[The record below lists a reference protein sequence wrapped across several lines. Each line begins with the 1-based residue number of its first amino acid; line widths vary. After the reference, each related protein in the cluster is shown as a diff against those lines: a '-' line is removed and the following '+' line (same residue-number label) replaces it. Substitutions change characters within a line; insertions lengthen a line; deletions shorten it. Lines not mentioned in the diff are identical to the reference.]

1 MGTSSSKL
9 PLLLTEPERAALS
22 RWIRLPST
30 PQAVAVRCRIIL
42 ACAEGGRTN
51 SSVAREF
58 GVSPPVVGKWRERFR
73 EGRLAA
79 LRDRPRSGKPRSITD
94 EQVKIVLEATVTE
107 PPPNGSHWT
116 KRDMA
121 ARAGTSASSVLRI
134 WRRLGVT
141 PEARGGSA
149 GAEREEPWSALH
161 LAPPETIMALAVNND
176 DAVEPAVRP
185 PRPSSGNYDAVL
197 RKELAAMLSQRDQA
211 DAAGGLLT
219 FLRNL
224 GTRILPGQQIHLVCH
239 GHGTRKIE
247 AIRRWQENHPS
258 LHLHFAPDKEF
269 WLRLVEHY
277 FEPLLAQRA
286 VPGETP
292 LSALSRAL
300 HPWSMEVPRTPFT
313 WFEP

>member
-1 MGTSSSKL
+1 MSASSSKL
-9 PLLLTEPERAALS
+9 PLLLTDPERAALS
-22 RWIRLPST
+22 RWIQLPST
-30 PQAVAVRCRIIL
+30 PQAVAMRCRIVL
-42 ACAEGGRTN
+42 ACAEGSRTN

-58 GVSPPVVGKWRERFR
+58 GVSAPVVGKWRERFR

-94 EQVKIVLEATVTE
+94 GQVKTVLEATVSE

-121 ARAGTSASSVLRI
+121 ARTGTSPSSVLRI
-134 WRRLGVT
+134 WRRLGIT
-141 PEARGGSA
+141 PKARC
-149 GAEREEPWSALH
+149 GAVEFEREEPWSALH
-161 LAPPETIMALAVNND
+161 LSPPETIMALGVNND
-176 DAVEPAVRP
+176 DAVEPDARP
-185 PRPSSGNYDAVL
+185 TRASSRRHDAVL
-197 RKELAAMLSQRDQA
+197 REELAAMLSQHDQN
-211 DAAGGLLT
+211 DASGSLLT

-247 AIRRWQENHPS
+247 AIRRWQQNHPS
-258 LHLHFAPDKEF
+258 LHLHFAPTKEF

-277 FEPLLAQRA
+277 FDPLLTQRA

-292 LSALSRAL
+292 LSALARAL
-300 HPWSMEVPRTPFT
+300 HPWNNGVPRKPFT
-313 WFEP
+313 WFDP

>member
-1 MGTSSSKL
+1 MGASSSKL
-9 PLLLTEPERAALS
+9 PLFLTEPEQAALS

-30 PQAVAVRCRIIL
+30 PQAVAVRCRIVL

-79 LRDRPRSGKPRSITD
+79 LHDRPRSGTPRSITD
-94 EQVKIVLEATVTE
+94 EQVKTVLETTVTE
-107 PPPNGSHWT
+107 PPPNGSRWT

-121 ARAGTSASSVLRI
+121 ARTGISSSSVLRI
-134 WRRLGVT
+134 WRSLGVT
-141 PEARGGSA
+141 PEARC
-149 GAEREEPWSALH
+149 GAVKPEHEEPWSALH
-161 LAPPETIMALAVNND
+161 VAPPEAIMALAVNND
-176 DAVEPAVRP
+176 DAVEPAARP
-185 PRPSSGNYDAVL
+185 TRASSGSYDAVL

-211 DAAGGLLT
+211 YAAGGLRT

-224 GTRILPGQQIHLVCH
+224 ETRLLPGQQLHLVCH

-247 AIRRWQENHPS
+247 AIRRWQENHHS
-258 LHLHFAPDKEF
+258 LHLHFAPSKEF

-292 LSALSRAL
+292 LSALARAL
-300 HPWSMEVPRTPFT
+300 HPWSIEVPRTSFT
-313 WFEP
+313 WFDP